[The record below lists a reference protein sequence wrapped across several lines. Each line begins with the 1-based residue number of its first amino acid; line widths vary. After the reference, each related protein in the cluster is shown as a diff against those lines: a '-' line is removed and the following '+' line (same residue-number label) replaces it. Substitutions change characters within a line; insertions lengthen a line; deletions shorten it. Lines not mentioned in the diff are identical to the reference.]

1 MFEIRPRERHRLEAA
16 RIFGLCYDQGNMFGR
31 SYLALLL
38 LPALSAPGHATVWQR
53 QRGDGTLEFTNA
65 PSASP
70 NWRAVPESETNRPSA
85 RLHERAQAARTD
97 SVVWTRE
104 RADGV
109 VEFTN
114 LPPVGA
120 RWKVLFRFGPGKA
133 AVMRGDSDLVPPR
146 DSSQSR
152 YQRFDDHIRD
162 QQAYF
167 AIPQALVRAVI
178 RTESDYDPNVV
189 SSAGALGL
197 MQLMPA
203 TARAMGVTNVW
214 DPRQNIMGGARYLQ
228 TLAKRFCRTPTVGR
242 GDGGGGAFVCSLDEK
257 IKVLAGYH
265 AGPGAVEKYGGM
277 PPYETTRT
285 YVTTVLQRYDEYRR
299 REATLSAWGGDAPV
313 ALR

>member
-1 MFEIRPRERHRLEAA
+1 MCDRRPTDRRRLEAA
-16 RIFGLCYDQGNMFGR
+16 RIFGLCYDHGTVSGR
-31 SYLALLL
+31 LALALLL
-38 LPALSAPGHATVWQR
+38 LPALSAPGQATVWQR

-65 PSASP
+65 PGATS
-70 NWRAVPESETNRPSA
+70 NWRAVPESESRHA
-85 RLHERAQAARTD
+85 AKAHEHATSRTD

-104 RADGV
+104 RNDGV

-133 AVMRGDSDLVPPR
+133 AALRGDSDLIPPR
-146 DSSQSR
+146 DSSLAR

-167 AIPQALVRAVI
+167 AIPQALIRAVI
-178 RTESDYDPNVV
+178 KTESDYDPLVV

-197 MQLMPA
+197 MQLMPG

-228 TLAKRFCRTPTVGR
+228 VLARRFCKTPAQSSEAEGGERTV
-242 GDGGGGAFVCSLDEK
+242 VCSYDEK
-257 IKVLAGYH
+257 IKIIAGYH
-265 AGPGAVEKYGGM
+265 AGPNAVEKYGGM
-277 PPYETTRT
+277 PPYETTRA
-285 YVTTVLQRYDEYRR
+285 YVTAVMRRYDRYRQ
-299 REATLSAWGGDAPV
+299 ETPGDEV
-313 ALR
+313 MTER

>member
-1 MFEIRPRERHRLEAA
+1 ML
-16 RIFGLCYDQGNMFGR
+16 GR
-31 SYLALLL
+31 SCLALMLL
-38 LPALSAPGHATVWQR
+38 LALPAPGHATVWQR

-65 PSASP
+65 PGASS
-70 NWRAVPESETNRPSA
+70 NWRAVSESEPRRA
-85 RLHERAQAARTD
+85 AEKAHEHAQTAARID

-114 LPPVGA
+114 LPPVG
-120 RWKVLFRFGPGKA
+120 RHWKVLFRIGPGKA
-133 AVMRGDSDLVPPR
+133 SAVRGDSDLVPPR

-167 AIPQALVRAVI
+167 AIPQALIRAVI

-242 GDGGGGAFVCSLDEK
+242 GDAGGGAFVCSDDET

-265 AGPGAVEKYGGM
+265 AGPGAVEKYGGL
-277 PPYETTRT
+277 PPYETTHA
-285 YVTTVLQRYDEYRR
+285 YVTDVWQRYKEYRR
-299 REATLSAWGGDAPV
+299 REAALSAWVGAAPV

>member
-1 MFEIRPRERHRLEAA
+1 MA
-16 RIFGLCYDQGNMFGR
+16 MSGR
-31 SYLALLL
+31 SYLALMLL
-38 LPALSAPGHATVWQR
+38 LALPVPAHATVWQR

-70 NWRAVPESETNRPSA
+70 NWRAVPESETRRAAERPREHA
-85 RLHERAQAARTD
+85 PAASRTD

-104 RADGV
+104 RTDGV

-120 RWKVLFRFGPGKA
+120 RWKVLFRLGPGKA
-133 AVMRGDSDLVPPR
+133 SAVRGDSDLVPPR

-167 AIPQALVRAVI
+167 AIPQALIRAVI
-178 RTESDYDPNVV
+178 RTESDYDPLVV

-242 GDGGGGAFVCSLDEK
+242 GDAAGGAFVCSWDEK

-265 AGPGAVEKYGGM
+265 AGPGAVEKYGGL

-285 YVTTVLQRYDEYRR
+285 YVTTVLQRYEEYRR
-299 REATLSAWGGDAPV
+299 REAALSAWVGAAPM

>member
-1 MFEIRPRERHRLEAA
+1 MLDRP
-16 RIFGLCYDQGNMFGR
+16 
-31 SYLALLL
+31 YLALLFL
-38 LPALSAPGHATVWQR
+38 LALPASGQATVWQR
-53 QRGDGTLEFTNA
+53 QRVDGTMEFTNA
-65 PSASP
+65 PTPSP
-70 NWRAVPESETNRPSA
+70 NWRAVPESEPGRASA
-85 RLHERAQAARTD
+85 KPHEHAPAASEID

-114 LPPVGA
+114 LPPVGR
-120 RWKVLFRFGPGKA
+120 RWKVLFRIGPGKA
-133 AVMRGDSDLVPPR
+133 SAVRGESDLVPPR
-146 DSSQSR
+146 DSSQAR
-152 YQRFDDHIRD
+152 YQRFDDDIRD

-167 AIPQALVRAVI
+167 AIPQALIRAVI
-178 RTESDYDPNVV
+178 KTESDYDPHVV

-228 TLAKRFCRTPTVGR
+228 TLAKRFCRTPTTGR
-242 GDGGGGAFVCSLDEK
+242 GDGGGGAFVCSDDEK

-265 AGPGAVEKYGGM
+265 AGPGAVEKYGGL

-285 YVTTVLQRYDEYRR
+285 YVAAVWQRYK
-299 REATLSAWGGDAPV
+299 REAALSAWVGAAPV

>member
-1 MFEIRPRERHRLEAA
+1 MFDRRPTERRRLEAA
-16 RIFGLCYDQGNMFGR
+16 RIFGLCYDHRTVSGR
-31 SYLALLL
+31 LALALLF
-38 LPALSAPGHATVWQR
+38 LPALSAPGQATVWQR

-65 PSASP
+65 PGATS
-70 NWRAVPESETNRPSA
+70 NWRAVPEAEPRRA
-85 RLHERAQAARTD
+85 AAKAHEHATARTD

-114 LPPVGA
+114 LPPMGA

-133 AVMRGDSDLVPPR
+133 AAMRGDSDLIPPR
-146 DSSQSR
+146 DYSLAR

-167 AIPQALVRAVI
+167 AIPQALIRAVI
-178 RTESDYDPNVV
+178 KTESDYDPLVV

-197 MQLMPA
+197 MQLMPG

-228 TLAKRFCRTPTVGR
+228 TLAKRFCRTPTGGH
-242 GDGGGGAFVCSLDEK
+242 GDGAGGAFTCSWDEK

-285 YVTTVLQRYDEYRR
+285 YVTAVLQRYEEYRR
-299 REATLSAWGGDAPV
+299 REAALSTWVGAAPV

>member
-1 MFEIRPRERHRLEAA
+1 MCRHAC
-16 RIFGLCYDQGNMFGR
+16 F
-31 SYLALLL
+31 ALLL
-38 LPALSAPGHATVWQR
+38 LPALSAPAHATVWQR
-53 QRGDGTLEFTNA
+53 QRLDGTREFTNA
-65 PSASP
+65 PGASS
-70 NWRAVPESETNRPSA
+70 NWRAVPGSESSRSSA
-85 RLHERAQAARTD
+85 RPREHASTASGTN

-114 LPPVGA
+114 LPPVGR
-120 RWKVLFRFGPGKA
+120 RWKVLFRIGPGKA
-133 AVMRGDSDLVPPR
+133 SAMRGDSDLVPPR
-146 DSSQSR
+146 DNSLAR

-167 AIPQALVRAVI
+167 AIPQALIRAVI
-178 RTESDYDPNVV
+178 KTESDYDPNVV

-228 TLAKRFCRTPTVGR
+228 TLAKRFCRTPTG
-242 GDGGGGAFVCSLDEK
+242 GHGGGGALVCSDDEK
-257 IKVLAGYH
+257 VKVLAGYH
-265 AGPGAVEKYGGM
+265 AGPGAVEKYGGL
-277 PPYETTRT
+277 PPYETTRS
-285 YVTTVLQRYDEYRR
+285 YVPAVLQRYDEYRR
-299 REATLSAWGGDAPV
+299 REAALSAWVGAAPM